1 MPIPKDIQD
10 LLEEQTNLM
19 ISQCKDFLPFIKCAF
34 PYSKN
39 LTDAYY
45 NLIVGSAVLIFVNQY
60 ATRLMFPTTEDFVEF
75 GKITLKYREQID
87 KFIK

>member
-10 LLEEQTNLM
+10 LLEEQINLM
-19 ISQCKDFLPFIKCAF
+19 ISHCKVFLPFIKGAF

-39 LTDAYY
+39 PTDACY
-45 NLIVGSAVLIFVNQY
+45 NLIVGSAVLILVNQY
-60 ATRLMFPTTEDFVEF
+60 ALRMMHPTAEDFAEF
-75 GKITLKYREQID
+75 GKIASKYKEQID